1 MLFSKSS
8 DWMSQFHTRAKI
20 KLKKMEKNEIKKA
33 LYKQNPIAK
42 LDYIRK
48 GNAYYYT
55 YVNKHFDDGTFE
67 SHDVR
72 FEIPINDMGDA
83 DFGAEMESKLLQRW
97 IM

>member
-1 MLFSKSS
+1 
-8 DWMSQFHTRAKI
+8 
-20 KLKKMEKNEIKKA
+20 LKKMEKNEIKKA